1 MTLQE
6 NVYPADKKDFKDS
19 IYSKISK
26 KEEMTIFC
34 SFTHITPTY
43 ALLFTLKELKK
54 ISEETNSKVIILMWD
69 MNTLVNPFYKK
80 MVKSRK
86 IIDSK
91 EFINE
96 KYLEL
101 ENIISSL
108 GFDKDSTFLYKSS
121 ELWKRL
127 ISYKEEDIFQNFYSV
142 MAQMKADDF
151 LGHKCSHLIQ
161 DTIDI
166 FFCNYF
172 HKLCP
177 EDSDQPIDMIF
188 FGKHKEDIYDNT
200 RRIMLSEGIITT
212 KTPLFLFLRKF
223 PFFMDKNFNLPNWDH
238 SRKQILEMI
247 RESKIDKK
255 ELLKIF
261 SLFEKERF
269 IRDREGGNELKLY
282 ANEMREHC
290 KDKEIEEVEEI
301 ASRMLYSFM
310 QDKKKDFLKQ
320 SDKIEERVATIPSF
334 KELQNLGK
342 VLKSKISL
350 RIMILANGESNITK
364 ISKLLNKSVA
374 TISMYVKDL
383 KKLGLVRTLNNGCL
397 KRNIKGVK
405 INFDCIEVEG

>member
-6 NVYPADKKDFKDS
+6 NVCPADKKDFKDS
-19 IYSKISK
+19 VYSKISN
-26 KEEMTIFC
+26 KEGMTIFC

-43 ALLFTLKELKK
+43 TLLFTLKELKK
-54 ISEETNSKVIILMWD
+54 IAEETNSKVIILMWD

-80 MVKSRK
+80 MLKSRK
-86 IIDSK
+86 ITNSK

-101 ENIISSL
+101 ENLISSL
-108 GFDKDSTFLYKSS
+108 GFEKDSIFLYKSS

-127 ISYKEEDIFQNFYSV
+127 VSYKEEDIFQNFYSV

-177 EDSDQPIDMIF
+177 EDLDQPIDMIF

-200 RRIMLSEGIITT
+200 RKIMLSEGIITT

-238 SRKQILEMI
+238 SRKQILDMI
-247 RESKIDKK
+247 KESENDKK

-261 SLFEKERF
+261 DLFEEERF
-269 IRDREGGNELKLY
+269 IGKRVGGSEVKLC
-282 ANEMREHC
+282 ADEMGEYC
-290 KDKEIEEVEEI
+290 KDKEIGEVEEI
-301 ASRMLYSFM
+301 ISRMLYSFM

-320 SDKIEERVATIPSF
+320 ANKIEEKT
-334 KELQNLGK
+334 G
-342 VLKSKISL
+342 
-350 RIMILANGESNITK
+350 
-364 ISKLLNKSVA
+364 
-374 TISMYVKDL
+374 
-383 KKLGLVRTLNNGCL
+383 
-397 KRNIKGVK
+397 
-405 INFDCIEVEG
+405 